1 MISHGWVNCL
11 NPHYHALDP
20 LQYAWRVENG
30 TLEPHWY
37 EGSALPSKEELDN
50 YNDAQL
56 EEFSVDEFSVDD
68 VDTGGIDGDDND
80 SSDNDDASVCLSD
93 LELDSDVAD
102 EW

>member
-1 MISHGWVNCL
+1 MVFEKSLKIKILRAALISHGWVNCL

-56 EEFSVDEFSVDD
+56 EEFSVDEFLLVM
-68 VDTGGIDGDDND
+68 
-80 SSDNDDASVCLSD
+80 
-93 LELDSDVAD
+93 
-102 EW
+102 